1 MALMLLCP
9 GQGNQHPAMF
19 ERLVDEAAARPILD
33 LASARLGID
42 LRRLGSAEDRLDYA
56 DNRTAQI
63 LLTAHCLAVH
73 AVLGEETGDICI
85 GYSVGE
91 IAALACAGGLDPVA
105 AFDVIDARVRC
116 MDEARRDSG
125 LEQSMMAVIGLPLAR
140 IAALAEAADLAVA
153 IVNGP
158 DHVVLGGAAGT
169 LERIEAELAAQGAR
183 TVKRLPVRVAS
194 HTRFIAA
201 AGPAFRDVLARA
213 PLRRA
218 RRHMLSGIDGRVLRT
233 PEEAADALAEQLH
246 TRLDFR
252 RCLELAGERGARYAV
267 EIGPGHSLTRLCAE
281 ILPDVPVRPFED
293 FRSTSGL
300 LKWIERTR
308 QQAG

>member
-19 ERLVDEAAARPILD
+19 ERLVDEPAARPVLEM
-33 LASARLGID
+33 ASERLGLD
-42 LRRLGSAEDRLDYA
+42 LRRLGGPDDRLDYA

-63 LLTAHCLAVH
+63 LLTAHCLALH
-73 AVLGEETGDICI
+73 AVLGKETGDICI

-91 IAALACAGGLDPVA
+91 IAALACAGGLDPLA

-116 MDEARRDSG
+116 MDEASRASG
-125 LEQSMMAVIGLPLAR
+125 IEQGMMAVIGLPLAR
-140 IAALAEAADLAVA
+140 IIAFAEGAGLAVA

-158 DHVVLGGAAGT
+158 DHVVLGGPAETLAG
-169 LERIEAELAAQGAR
+169 IEGALVAQGAR

-201 AGPAFRDVLARA
+201 AGPAFRAVLEGA
-213 PLRRA
+213 PLHRTRKY
-218 RRHMLSGIDGRVLRT
+218 MLSGIDGRSIAS
-233 PEEAADALAEQLH
+233 PADAVEALAEQLH

-252 RCLELAGERGARYAV
+252 RCLEMAGERGARCAV

-300 LKWIERTR
+300 LKWIERA